1 MMKNIL
7 NFKDIMEEFYYIFSD
22 SVRETVKEAFHAIIR
37 KYDEH

>member
-1 MMKNIL
+1 MMKKIM

>member
-1 MMKNIL
+1 MMKDIL

-22 SVRETVKEAFHAIIR
+22 NVRETVKEAFHAIIW